1 MKKIVWGF
9 RIQSKTRE
17 LMIGRVL
24 TYCAPNLFIAERD
37 TLIIWFCGICYR
49 YEILHLWDDA
59 LKAYIVEASRVN
71 DGRLKTAGTA
81 SHRSIK
87 KDWAYWMRHFSIEL
101 LKESIS
107 PAFRTCAR
115 LAQSQVV
122 PEFCLKFVLL
132 FVYLL
137 LVLTI
142 DRELFAAGFLLEIM
156 GVVDLH
162 VHYRNQRSLPWSPG
176 QVIRASS
183 DTGQHIRSTGVQGTQ
198 SRIDSVKTY

>member
-1 MKKIVWGF
+1 M
-9 RIQSKTRE
+9 
-17 LMIGRVL
+17 
-24 TYCAPNLFIAERD
+24 
-37 TLIIWFCGICYR
+37 
-49 YEILHLWDDA
+49 
-59 LKAYIVEASRVN
+59 VN

-115 LAQSQVV
+115 LAQSQ
-122 PEFCLKFVLL
+122 
-132 FVYLL
+132 
-137 LVLTI
+137 
-142 DRELFAAGFLLEIM
+142 LLEIM

>member
-17 LMIGRVL
+17 LMIGFDVL
-24 TYCAPNLFIAERD
+24 CAKFVHRRE
-37 TLIIWFCGICYR
+37 R

-142 DRELFAAGFLLEIM
+142 DRELFAAGFVSCWAQLNETCQKQLVFSLEMTFSSPIVLLVM
-156 GVVDLH
+156 
-162 VHYRNQRSLPWSPG
+162 
-176 QVIRASS
+176 
-183 DTGQHIRSTGVQGTQ
+183 
-198 SRIDSVKTY
+198 